1 MNPHINDI
9 YKKCVIVN
17 NALMVNETYNNMEDY
32 KNIGFYLDKF
42 TMIVNLNLIRPLIS
56 YENRVFE
63 LYKGNLWEGQQKYI
77 SQELLELSQLK
88 ISPKVVKKYNIVAV
102 DVSKNLIEYNKNI
115 PYKDEVYFNDLI
127 SSALKDYSGIWYIG
141 MNDYLREGDS
151 FFNGSWFKRLCTQG
165 ISETTYDNNMYK
177 NKGNFSAAYDDFD
190 KAIEY
195 DKDFS
200 AEDTIHN
207 HISDA
212 DFKLRSQYDINL

>member
-1 MNPHINDI
+1 NDI

-177 NKGNFSAAYDDFD
+177 NKVKEIEEANTISKMKKILQDNNIIVSTSLKYAD
-190 KAIEY
+190 KQTEKNYLHA
-195 DKDFS
+195 
-200 AEDTIHN
+200 
-207 HISDA
+207 
-212 DFKLRSQYDINL
+212 